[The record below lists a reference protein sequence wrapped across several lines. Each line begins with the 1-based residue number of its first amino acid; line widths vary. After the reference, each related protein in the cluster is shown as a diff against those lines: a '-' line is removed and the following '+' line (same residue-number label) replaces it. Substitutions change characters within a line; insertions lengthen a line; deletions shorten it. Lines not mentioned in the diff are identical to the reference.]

1 MTDALC
7 LMVGLPTG
15 ALGGDALRCGGTS
28 GERVGVAGL
37 GVVPVVT
44 GATGG
49 ATDWCDDV
57 AGAETEG
64 RAACVDDAAVVDCAE
79 GCTGGC
85 GAATGVDGATAVN
98 RAAGCTGGCGAATGV
113 DGATAVDPAA
123 DCIDGRSAVTG
134 VDGAAAADRTECC
147 TDGRGAETGGV
158 CATTVD
164 GVYG

>member
-28 GERVGVAGL
+28 GDRVGVVGL

-49 ATDWCDDV
+49 APDWRDDV

-64 RAACVDDAAVVDCAE
+64 RAACVDDAAAVDC
-79 GCTGGC
+79 
-85 GAATGVDGATAVN
+85 
-98 RAAGCTGGCGAATGV
+98 AAGCTGGRGAV
-113 DGATAVDPAA
+113 TAVDCATSVDRA
-123 DCIDGRSAVTG
+123 SDCIDGRSAETG
-134 VDGAAAADRTECC
+134 VDGVAAVDRTEGC
-147 TDGRGAETGGV
+147 TDGRGTETGGV
-158 CATTVD
+158 CATAVD
-164 GVYG
+164 GMYG

>member
-1 MTDALC
+1 MCADAAGVADVRGDNRSEGGPDCADGPAMTDALC

-28 GERVGVAGL
+28 GDRVGVAGL

-49 ATDWCDDV
+49 ATDWRDDA
-57 AGAETEG
+57 AGAETEE
-64 RAACVDDAAVVDCAE
+64 RADFVDDAAAVDC
-79 GCTGGC
+79 
-85 GAATGVDGATAVN
+85 
-98 RAAGCTGGCGAATGV
+98 AAGCTGGRGAL
-113 DGATAVDPAA
+113 
-123 DCIDGRSAVTG
+123 TG
-134 VDGAAAADRTECC
+134 VDGAAAVDRTEGC

-158 CATTVD
+158 CATAVD